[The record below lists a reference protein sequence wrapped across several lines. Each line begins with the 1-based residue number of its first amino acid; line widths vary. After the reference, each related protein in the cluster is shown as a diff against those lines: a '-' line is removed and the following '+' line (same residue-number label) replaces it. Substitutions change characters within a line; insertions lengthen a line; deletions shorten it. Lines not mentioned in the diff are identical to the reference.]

1 MPANDLADYG
11 HLLVRRAI
19 LRDDWVAMEIF
30 DLAAN
35 GQKEWDLAQ
44 WAALEAKLSKST
56 LTVSEWLI
64 YYT

>member
-11 HLLVRRAI
+11 HLLIRRAI
-19 LRDDWVAMEIF
+19 QRDDWVAMAIF

-35 GQKEWDLAQ
+35 GKKDWELKEWQ
-44 WAALEAKLSKST
+44 TLEST
-56 LTVSEWLI
+56 LAESKLTVAEWLV